1 MKKIINWI
9 IEQEHESIDTY
20 PSLVLPLSEE
30 FNIDINCAQSIIDV
44 VIEWEIDSNT
54 IDSLEELLNKTFP
67 DIVIE

>member
-30 FNIDINCAQSIIDV
+30 FNININCAQSIIDA